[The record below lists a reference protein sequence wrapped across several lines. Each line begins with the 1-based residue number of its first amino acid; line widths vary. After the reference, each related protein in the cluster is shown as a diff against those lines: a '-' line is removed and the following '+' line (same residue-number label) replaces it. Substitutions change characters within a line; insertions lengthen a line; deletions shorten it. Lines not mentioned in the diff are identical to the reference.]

1 MLGRERLEHD
11 DVIQT
16 VQELGTERLVNHLHR
31 LLGALLKRHLL
42 IDQVLRTQVRGQN
55 QNHVAEVH
63 GATLTISQ
71 TTIIKHLQQ
80 NIEDLGVSLLNLVQQ
95 HHGVGATAHGLGQLT
110 ALFVTHISGR
120 RTHQAGNAVLLTVLT
135 HVDAH

>member
-11 DVIQT
+11 DVVQT
-16 VQELGTERLVNHLHR
+16 VQELGAERLVNHLHR

-63 GATLTISQ
+63 GAALTVSQ
-71 TTIIKHLQQ
+71 TTVIKHL
-80 NIEDLGVSLLNLVQQ
+80 
-95 HHGVGATAHGLGQLT
+95 
-110 ALFVTHISGR
+110 
-120 RTHQAGNAVLLTVLT
+120 
-135 HVDAH
+135 